1 MSARTAINIEHKTLT
16 VTLLLAACLSNGGHI
31 LAQGKHDRNK
41 SKSGTEQTSGK
52 KDTTNQH
59 SYLDSLVQA
68 KFPNAAKG
76 VTKNDANRND
86 NNSGK
91 ITEVVMCDKKDLPAK
106 LWYGT
111 RFSSSNV
118 RLCNNTLDSIP
129 DEVKMTLV
137 KNKNTEFC
145 FPVKNVLTSP
155 YGWRERWNR
164 PHRGVDIALKVGDP
178 VRCAFDGVVRIAA
191 FHGGYG
197 NLVVVR
203 HYNGLE
209 TVYGHMSKIKVK
221 TYQKVKAGDI
231 IGLGGSTGHSTGPH
245 LHFET
250 RFFYEAF
257 DPEWLLDFKT
267 YTLRTQRLYLDK
279 TYFGITRPRN
289 KKQKMSYKAD
299 ISIVPERIYPDRSR
313 KPAKE
318 KKYHYTKK
326 GDTWEKLAK
335 KYKISESQLH
345 HLNPEING
353 KITPDMEIRV
363 K

>member
-1 MSARTAINIEHKTLT
+1 MAN
-16 VTLLLAACLSNGGHI
+16 VGHI
-31 LAQGKHDRNK
+31 QAQ
-41 SKSGTEQTSGK
+41 SKKDKKKANTEQADT
-52 KDTTNQH
+52 KDTANQH
-59 SYLDSLVQA
+59 SYLDSVVRA
-68 KFPNAAKG
+68 RFPNASKSG
-76 VTKNDANRND
+76 TKSDTARD
-86 NNSGK
+86 NPDFGK
-91 ITEVVMCDKKDLPAK
+91 ITEVVMCDKKDLPAQ
-106 LWYGT
+106 LWYGSK
-111 RFSSSNV
+111 FSSASV

-137 KNKNTEFC
+137 RNKKTEFC

-178 VRCAFDGVVRIAA
+178 VHCAFDGVVRIAA

-221 TYQKVKAGDI
+221 PYQKVKAGDI

-267 YTLRTQRLYLDK
+267 YTLRTQQLYLDK

-289 KKQKMSYKAD
+289 KRQKMSYKAD
-299 ISIVPERIYPDRSR
+299 ISIVPERNYPDRSK

-318 KKYHYTKK
+318 KKYHYTQK
-326 GDTWEKLAK
+326 GDTWKKLAK
-335 KYKISESQLH
+335 KYKTSESQLH
-345 HLNPEING
+345 HLNPDING
-353 KITPDMEIRV
+353 KLTPDMEIRV